1 MIKQHAGTSIPK
13 RLTLLTIMGVIA
25 LLAYPVYC
33 EAALIKDVLPDGTNA
48 SGYAITLVD
57 FAHATDVH
65 ITDEGNPIRAEEL
78 KLLWGSNPAL
88 YPDIGWLLY
97 NLIPPT
103 HRDIGAYTALI
114 WQATIAS
121 LNDAHLADALDFLI
135 STGDHT
141 DTGLKDELEWFVA
154 LADGLPLPAFKDHAN
169 RAGLSTKA
177 PTGRE
182 ALLMPWYAA
191 VGNHD
196 VEYQGTFNSSGVIGI
211 LVQGLFSAA
220 DRDYY
225 IENLSYLEDVLRI
238 ESGHG
243 LSEINQ
249 GYYSFDPTPYVHCIV
264 LNTSIFN
271 PEDKAPLETL
281 SQGMLSQAQFVW
293 MEDEIRKNSGKL
305 CFLFAHH
312 GPDEFAPLVT
322 DMNTKYVSAGRLK
335 ESLKTFE
342 NVIAIVDGHAHINRI
357 VAETTDDGHGFW
369 DITTSGIADWP
380 QEWRRITVNDNGD
393 GTGTLIC
400 RMYTYNPEILTQ
412 EIYRIWD
419 PVTRAYLD
427 PVYEPGTEI
436 RAVSAAENKTS
447 AAGLS
452 EDRDVELVFAMPAAV
467 KDTIVA
473 NVQTATPEE
482 GTGST
487 AASDTQDGGGDDH
500 DGRCFITMSSR

>member
-1 MIKQHAGTSIPK
+1 LASVG
-13 RLTLLTIMGVIA
+13 LIA
-25 LLAYPVYC
+25 LLAFAAPAG
-33 EAALIKDVLPDGTNA
+33 AALIRDVTPDAAGA
-48 SGYAITLVD
+48 SGYAVTLVD
-57 FAHATDVH
+57 FAHTTDVH

-78 KLLWGSNPAL
+78 KVIWGYDPSL

-121 LNDAHLADALDFLI
+121 VNDAHLADALDFLI

-141 DTGLKDELEWFVA
+141 DTGLEDELVWFVA
-154 LADGLPLPAFKDHAN
+154 LADGLPLPAFRDHAN

-177 PTGRE
+177 PSERE

-211 LVQGLFSAA
+211 LVQGLFYAE

-243 LSEINQ
+243 LSETNR
-249 GYYSFDPTPYVHCIV
+249 GCYSFDPTPYVHCIV

-281 SQGMLSQAQFVW
+281 SLGMLSRAQFEW
-293 MEDEIRKNSGKL
+293 MEEEIIRNSGKL
-305 CFLFAHH
+305 CIIFAHH

-335 ESLKTFE
+335 ERLKTFE
-342 NVIAIVDGHAHINRI
+342 NVIAFVSGHTHVNR
-357 VAETTDDGHGFW
+357 VKAETDAQGQGYW
-369 DITTSGIADWP
+369 DINTCGVADWP
-380 QEWRRITVNDNGD
+380 QEWRRVTIKDNGD
-393 GTGTLIC
+393 GTGTLVC
-400 RMYTYNPEILTQ
+400 RMHTYDPEILTR

-419 PVTRAYLD
+419 PVAGTYLD
-427 PVYEPGTEI
+427 PAYGEGESI
-436 RAVSAAENKTS
+436 REVSAAENETS
-447 AAGLS
+447 AAGA
-452 EDRDVELVFAMPAAV
+452 EADRDVELPFAIPAAV

-473 NVQTATPEE
+473 AQQTATSEDE
-482 GTGST
+482 GGST
-487 AASDTQDGGGDDH
+487 AGSGADGDGDEH
-500 DGRCFITMSSR
+500 DGRCFIATSSR